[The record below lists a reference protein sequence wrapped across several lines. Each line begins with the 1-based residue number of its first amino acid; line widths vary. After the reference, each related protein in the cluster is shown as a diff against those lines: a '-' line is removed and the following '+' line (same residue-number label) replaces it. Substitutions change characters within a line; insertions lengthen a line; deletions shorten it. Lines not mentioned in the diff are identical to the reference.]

1 MSLRKAATLAA
12 CISILGA
19 SASVVCAQQQTSDQG
34 TKPQSLAEAAR
45 KARQDSQN
53 EPKAAKT
60 YTNDSMEAIKEG
72 GISRVGSSPAT
83 PPAQNTATAAKPAT
97 APEPPKG
104 EEYWRKRF
112 SDARQKLATAEKEL
126 DIMQRELNLAQTQ
139 FYSDPNKAL
148 QQQYSRDEIN
158 DKTAKIDAKKQEVA
172 DLKQALADLTDELRR
187 AGGQPGWAN

>member
-1 MSLRKAATLAA
+1 MILSKAATFVA
-12 CISILGA
+12 CILILGA
-19 SASVVCAQQQTSDQG
+19 SAGVVCAQQQSSDQN

-60 YTNDSMEAIKEG
+60 YTNESVEAIKEG
-72 GISRVGSSPAT
+72 GISRVGPSPAT
-83 PPAQNTATAAKPAT
+83 PPAQNTAAAAKSRT

-126 DIMQRELNLAQTQ
+126 DIMQRELNLSQTQ
-139 FYSDPNKAL
+139 FYSDPNKSL
-148 QQQYSRDEIN
+148 QQQYSREEIN
-158 DKTAKIDAKKQEVA
+158 DKTSKIDAKKQEVA
-172 DLKQALADLTDELRR
+172 DLKQALTDLTDELRR

>member
-1 MSLRKAATLAA
+1 MSLRKAAALVA
-12 CISILGA
+12 CILILGA
-19 SASVVCAQQQTSDQG
+19 SAGVVCAQQQSSDQN
-34 TKPQSLAEAAR
+34 TKPQSVAEAAR
-45 KARQDSQN
+45 KARQESKN

-60 YTNDSMEAIKEG
+60 YTNDSVEAIKEG

-83 PPAQNTATAAKPAT
+83 PPAQNAAAAAKPAT

-126 DIMQRELNLAQTQ
+126 DIMQRELNLSQTQ
-139 FYSDPNKAL
+139 YYSDPNKSL
-148 QQQYSRDEIN
+148 QQQYSREEIN

-172 DLKQALADLTDELRR
+172 DLKQALSDLTDELRR

>member
-1 MSLRKAATLAA
+1 MSLSKAATWAA

-19 SASVVCAQQQTSDQG
+19 SAGVVCAQQQTSDQG
-34 TKPQSLAEAAR
+34 TKPPSVAEAAR
-45 KARQDSQN
+45 KARQDNKN

-60 YTNDSMEAIKEG
+60 YTNDTMEAIKEG
-72 GISRVGSSPAT
+72 GISRVGSSPTT
-83 PPAQNTATAAKPAT
+83 PPAQNAATATKPAT
-97 APEPPKG
+97 APEPAKG

-148 QQQYSRDEIN
+148 QQQYSREDIN

-172 DLKQALADLTDELRR
+172 DLKQALVDLTDELRR